1 KSGRLP
7 LPFRAAAILVCERRG
22 SYRLDQPGIARAA
35 PAARRN
41 NGFPLIVGVIE
52 TDFHPFGADRLF
64 QSVALWI
71 RFTAAI
77 KTGEPSAQLFSI
89 FRSALPLFFVRD
101 QGPIFFAQSGDLQFV
116 AVGIGKINASFA
128 GCAQTVLGAKIA
140 LIGAA
145 AGRD

>member
-1 KSGRLP
+1 MLETSGRLP

-22 SYRLDQPGIARAA
+22 SYRMDQPEIA
-35 PAARRN
+35 PAAPGAGRN
-41 NGFPLIVGVIE
+41 NGVPLIVGVIE
-52 TDFHPFGADRLF
+52 IDFRPGADRLF

-101 QGPIFFAQSGDLQFV
+101 QGPIFFARAVICSLLLSGSE
-116 AVGIGKINASFA
+116 K
-128 GCAQTVLGAKIA
+128 
-140 LIGAA
+140 
-145 AGRD
+145 